1 MEKSATGRIQDKAW
15 TCKPD
20 YRKIGPFG
28 AAEPVRGVTSG
39 KKINR
44 AADGN

>member
-1 MEKSATGRIQDKAW
+1 MGRSANGRIQNKAW
-15 TCKPD
+15 TRKTD

-28 AAEPVRGVTSG
+28 ARGASPRG
-39 KKINR
+39 NSDNKINR